1 MKTQVRLAALLL
13 MFSLPSLAIGQSD
26 TSNVDSYIESLRAD
40 LRADKVD
47 IITQAMQFSD
57 KDAKLFWPVYHRYEN
72 GLRQVNNQR
81 VTLIKSYA
89 DKFPNV
95 TDADAKVMI
104 DEALDYYSRRDDL
117 RKKYAE
123 EFLKAG
129 LPALTAAK
137 FLQLEH
143 RLDII
148 VDLELASQLPSLLTQ
163 PVAKAGSHK

>member
-1 MKTQVRLAALLL
+1 MKAKVRLAALLL
-13 MFSLPSLAIGQSD
+13 IVSLPSLVIGQSD

-47 IITQAMQFSD
+47 IVTQAMQLSD

-72 GLRQVNNQR
+72 DLRQVNNQR
-81 VTLIKSYA
+81 VALIKSYA

-104 DEALDYYSRRDDL
+104 NEALDYYSRRDDL

-123 EFLKAG
+123 EFLKSG
-129 LPALTAAK
+129 LPPLTVAK

-163 PVAKAGSHK
+163 PVAKAKSTK

>member
-1 MKTQVRLAALLL
+1 MKTKVRLAALLL
-13 MFSLPSLAIGQSD
+13 IFSLPNLATGQTD

-47 IITQAMQFSD
+47 IVTQAMQLSD

-72 GLRQVNNQR
+72 DLRQVNNQR
-81 VTLIKSYA
+81 VALIKSYA

-104 DEALDYYSRRDDL
+104 NEALDYYSRRDDL

-123 EFLKAG
+123 EFLKTG
-129 LPALTAAK
+129 LPPLTVAK

-163 PVAKAGSHK
+163 PVAKAKSQK

>member
-1 MKTQVRLAALLL
+1 MKTKLHLVTLLL
-13 MFSLPSLAIGQSD
+13 IVSLPGLARSQSD

-47 IITQAMQFSD
+47 IVTQAMQLSD

-72 GLRQVNNQR
+72 DLRQVNNQR
-81 VTLIKSYA
+81 VALIKSYA

-104 DEALDYYSRRDDL
+104 NEALDYYSRRDDL

-129 LPALTAAK
+129 LPPLTVAK

-163 PVAKAGSHK
+163 PVAKAKSQK